1 MDQRPI
7 GVFDSGLGG
16 LTAVRRLEKLLPH
29 ERIVYF
35 GDTGRVPYGN
45 RGEEVI
51 RRYAAQ
57 DCRFLLSQDVK
68 MIIAACGTVSSVA
81 PSVLSS
87 LPVPA
92 FGVVEPTAA
101 AAVAASK
108 SGRIGVIGTAA
119 TVKSGSYATAIR
131 ALSPEATVLGQ
142 ECPLFVP
149 LVENGWIAEDDPVA
163 ALTVERY
170 LRPLGEQRIDTLILG
185 CTHFPLLIP
194 HIRAY
199 LGEGVALISAGDE
212 AAKACVTALEQADSL
227 APADQEGE
235 TTFYVSDK
243 SQNFAAVANI
253 FLGRPVAENIHRVD
267 IHSL

>member
-1 MDQRPI
+1 MDNRPI

-16 LTAVRRLEKLLPH
+16 LTAVRRLEKLLPQ

-45 RGEEVI
+45 RGEDVI
-51 RRYAAQ
+51 TRYAAQ

-81 PSVLSS
+81 PQVLTS
-87 LPVPA
+87 LPVPG
-92 FGVVEPTAA
+92 FGVVEPTAK
-101 AAVAASK
+101 AAVAATK
-108 SGRIGVIGTAA
+108 NGKIGIIGTAA
-119 TVKSGSYATAIR
+119 TVKSGSYAKAIA
-131 ALSPEATVLGQ
+131 ALAPEVTVFGR

-149 LVENGWIAEDDPVA
+149 LVENGWIGEDDAVA

-170 LRPLGEQRIDTLILG
+170 LQPLKEQGIDTLILG

-212 AAKACVTALEQADSL
+212 AAKACATALTEADAL
-227 APADQEGE
+227 ADPSQTGE
-235 TTFYVSDK
+235 TAFYVSDK
-243 SQNFAAVANI
+243 SQNFAAVAEI
-253 FLGRPVAENIHRVD
+253 FLGRPAAEHIHRVD
-267 IHSL
+267 IDSL